1 MSVAQSLSR
10 GFHWLGIFLVL
21 IPLTSINAS
30 ASDKITLACSGTLW
44 AKEAGG
50 QDMPMPSASFVID
63 LDAGT
68 VTSSIGAFSIDK
80 TTENL
85 IWFIAPQKDGL
96 PWQGSVD
103 RFTGHVSVMQG
114 TNRQV
119 TMLYNLNCK
128 RANAI

>member
-1 MSVAQSLSR
+1 
-10 GFHWLGIFLVL
+10 VL
-21 IPLTSINAS
+21 IALTSINAS

-44 AKEAGG
+44 TKDTGG
-50 QDMPMPSASFVID
+50 QDIPIPSASFVID
-63 LDAGT
+63 LDGGT

-85 IWFIAPQKDGL
+85 IGFIAPQQDGL

-119 TMLYNLNCK
+119 IMVYNLNCK
-128 RANAI
+128 RANAIF